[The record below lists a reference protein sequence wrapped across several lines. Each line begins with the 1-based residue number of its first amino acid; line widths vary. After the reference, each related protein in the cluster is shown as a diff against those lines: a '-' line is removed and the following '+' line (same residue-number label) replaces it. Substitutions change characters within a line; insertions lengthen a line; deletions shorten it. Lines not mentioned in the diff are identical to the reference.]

1 MATMTASFIQ
11 STDVWLIWALMIAGV
26 AACIYLEQT
35 YKWAAKMSGPVLALI
50 GGMALSN
57 SRLMPTD
64 APSYDMVDTYLV
76 PLAIPLLLFRANVVR
91 IIRESGSMFACF
103 HVATL
108 GTIVGA
114 FVAAFLFR
122 DAFPQVPEVTGI
134 MAASYVG
141 GGVNFVAVK
150 TTYNVSAELTNPLL
164 VADNFIMAGLF
175 GLQFVIAGSAF
186 FRRHFP
192 HPHSAAG
199 DRQDAAALA
208 ARHWQRKEIALLDI
222 AQALAIA
229 FVIAAI
235 SVKLSGMLKATTD
248 SKLVQSVFGNPFVLI
263 TVLTCA
269 VTTLFHRWTEGIH
282 GADELGIYF
291 LYVFFFVIGL
301 RADLWQVLLNVPV
314 LFAFCLVM
322 AVINLAFTLGVG
334 RLLRLNLEELL
345 LASNATLGGAPSAAA
360 MAISKGWS
368 NLVFPGLLAGLWGYI
383 IGTFVGILVT
393 EVVRRVM

>member
-1 MATMTASFIQ
+1 MDSTVIQ
-11 STDVWLIWALMIAGV
+11 STDQWLLWALMIAGV

-35 YKWAAKMSGPVLALI
+35 FKWAARTSGPVLALLA
-50 GGMALSN
+50 GMLLSN
-57 SRLMPTD
+57 SRLMPTE
-64 APSYDMVDTYLV
+64 AAAYDIVDTYLV
-76 PLAIPLLLFRANVVR
+76 PLAIPLLLLRANVVR
-91 IIRESGSMFACF
+91 ILRESGSMFACF
-103 HVATL
+103 HIAAV
-108 GTIVGA
+108 GTVIGA

-122 DAFPQVPEVTGI
+122 GSFAQMPEVTGI

-150 TTYNVSAELTNPLL
+150 SSYNVSAELTNPLL

-175 GLQFVIAGSAF
+175 AVQFLIAGSAF

-199 DRQDAAALA
+199 DAQDAAALA

-222 AQALAIA
+222 AQALAVA
-229 FVIAAI
+229 FVIAAVA
-235 SVKLSGMLKATTD
+235 VKFSGLFKAMTD
-248 SKLVQSVFGNPFVLI
+248 NKLVQALFGNPFVLI
-263 TVLTCA
+263 TILTSTIA
-269 VTTLFHRWTEGIH
+269 TVWHRWAERIH
-282 GADELGIYF
+282 GAEELGTYF

-301 RADLWQVLLNVPV
+301 RADLWQVVLNVPV

-322 AVINLAFTLGVG
+322 AVINLAFTLGMG

-368 NLVFPGLLAGLWGYI
+368 NLVFPALLAGLWGYV

-393 EVVRRVM
+393 EALRRMM